1 MTYRVLKLLNVS
13 VILLYFSLTY
23 CYSEPPKSIGV
34 VSSKEKP
41 TKVFIILFDALR
53 PDHMSCYGYDRKT
66 TPFIDTLAS
75 DGVIFENHYTQG
87 LITFFS
93 IPTILYSRYF
103 PPMLH
108 ESLDSI
114 ECRRQPDNYEKLI
127 TEIFRDNGYR
137 TLFITTH
144 SWFSKDSPLVRSFDE
159 SILVQSDSDAVPSFG
174 DLNKHLFPWLEKN
187 KDENFFVYIHVVD
200 THFPHLLSPP
210 YDKWVTE
217 ELKNNIPENRRKELA
232 LGINER
238 DILKPLT
245 SYEVGFLNA
254 IYDGSLL
261 YTDHQ
266 LSVLVQKLKEINIF
280 DNTTFFIISDH
291 GELLGEDGMLWGHPP
306 IAYDTMLKTPLI
318 VSGKGIPQ
326 NVKIKEITENVDIVP
341 TIAELLQLKTDAKFD
356 GKSLLPYMLNN
367 NSPSEHRTYAFSKCF
382 YLEPEAYLNLMSI
395 EKGYESHQMF
405 ILTDT
410 KFKLEYHEINN
421 AFYFWTRENEQKFI
435 NDKMFSKEKKFPNL
449 NLSEKFP
456 NEYNNAKM
464 YLQNI
469 ILPKHKNYK
478 EKSPEIYYIPFSPFT
493 IPKYVV
499 NKNDI
504 VSHSGEYEKYTS
516 DHKWGFD
523 TDGFVIWTQP
533 WQEMVNP
540 LQLTFDIQQGEYE
553 VYIKTP
559 CMRNFY
565 GHPLSS
571 IYVSIANNPPI
582 LVDKSDCKNMEIE
595 YQKVGLAKVD
605 KTNKLDI
612 SFEPGNKNTWG
623 NVMGIKLVQKKS
635 TDDITEKQS
644 LSPET
649 NGNNIDVKDKIKLPT
664 EDRINQLKSLG
675 YL

>member
-1 MTYRVLKLLNVS
+1 MIYRVYKILNVS
-13 VILLYFSLTY
+13 VILLYFSFIC
-23 CYSEPPKSIGV
+23 CYSDTPKSIGIR
-34 VSSKEKP
+34 SSKEKP
-41 TKVFIILFDALR
+41 TKVFIVLFDALR
-53 PDHMSCYGYDRKT
+53 PDHMSCYGYNRKT
-66 TPFIDTLAS
+66 TPSIDKLAFN
-75 DGVIFENHYTQG
+75 GVIFENHYTQG
-87 LITFFS
+87 LNTFFS
-93 IPTILYSRYF
+93 VPTILYSRYF

-114 ECRRQPDNYEKLI
+114 ECRRQPDNNEKLI
-127 TEIFRDNGYR
+127 TEIFKENGYR
-137 TLFITTH
+137 TVFITTH

-159 SILVQSDSDAVPSFG
+159 SILVQSDSDTVPSFE
-174 DLNKHLFPWLEKN
+174 DLNKELFPWLEKN
-187 KDENFFVYIHVVD
+187 KDEKFFVYIHLVD

-217 ELKNNIPENRRKELA
+217 ELKINITEERRKELA
-232 LGINER
+232 LGMNER

-245 SYEVGFLNA
+245 SYEVDFLNA

-266 LSVLVQKLKEINIF
+266 LSVLVQKLEEINIF
-280 DNTTFFIISDH
+280 DDTIFFLISDH

-318 VSGKGIPQ
+318 VFGKGIPN
-326 NVKIKEITENVDIVP
+326 NVKINEITENVDIVP
-341 TIAELLQLKTDAKFD
+341 TIIELLQLKTNAKFD
-356 GKSLLPYMLNN
+356 GRSILPYMLNN
-367 NSPSEHRTYAFSKCF
+367 HSPAEPRTYAFSKCF

-410 KFKLEYHEINN
+410 KFKLEYHEIDN
-421 AFYFWTRENEQKFI
+421 AFYFWTKENEQEFI
-435 NDKMFSKEKKFPNL
+435 NNKMFSKEKKFPNL

-456 NEYNNAKM
+456 NEYENAKI
-464 YLQNI
+464 YLQNT
-469 ILPKHKNYK
+469 ILPKYKNYK

-499 NKNDI
+499 NKNDLI
-504 VSHSGEYEKYTS
+504 SHSGEYEKYPS
-516 DHKWGFD
+516 DNKWGFD
-523 TDGFVIWTQP
+523 IDGFVIWTQP
-533 WQEMVNP
+533 WQETVNP

-553 VYIKTP
+553 VYIKIP

-571 IYVSIANNPPI
+571 VYVSIANNPPI
-582 LVDKSDCKNMEIE
+582 LIDKSDCEHMKIE
-595 YQKVGLAKVD
+595 YQKAGLAKVD
-605 KTNKLDI
+605 KTTKFNI
-612 SFEPGNKNTWG
+612 SFEPGDKNTWC
-623 NVMGIKLVQKKS
+623 NIMAIKLVQKKS
-635 TDDITEKQS
+635 NITEKQS
-644 LSPET
+644 LPPEI
-649 NGNNIDVKDKIKLPT
+649 NGNNNDIKDKIKLPT